1 MTNETQG
8 KPCCRKKI
16 QCDCLDAAQQF
27 FRTADHLNLA
37 TEMYPKI
44 ALLAFSCELFI
55 KAILLCTIEMK
66 DARGHDLKSL
76 FEMLPDETKETFL
89 SKWSSKYE
97 KNFKEVLNENS
108 RVFEQWRYAY
118 EEEKIPAEV
127 TDLENLAIFLKKN
140 AESTTM
146 LCLY

>member
-55 KAILLCTIEMK
+55 KAILFANCNNKLDT
-66 DARGHDLKSL
+66 
-76 FEMLPDETKETFL
+76 P
-89 SKWSSKYE
+89 W
-97 KNFKEVLNENS
+97 
-108 RVFEQWRYAY
+108 
-118 EEEKIPAEV
+118 
-127 TDLENLAIFLKKN
+127 
-140 AESTTM
+140 
-146 LCLY
+146 